1 MACCE
6 TLECYMDWN
15 LLTRMKGEMFR
26 SGRLY
31 NKRDDDDDDDDGDE
45 EYDAEQILVN
55 NLMWLEG

>member
-1 MACCE
+1 
-6 TLECYMDWN
+6 MDWN